1 MAKETEKK
9 NKEIETKKSN
19 APALIIGGVLLV
31 ALLGGWY
38 WISSSRSATPAANNA
53 ARPNA
58 NAPAKTSSIPP
69 NAPAGATPPNFT
81 GSPTAQVTVEEFADY
96 QCGSCATA
104 HPVLNEI
111 KSMYGSRIKF
121 VFRNF
126 PLLNMHDKAYDA
138 AVIAEA
144 AGLQGKFWDMQN
156 QLFINQSTWISSPN
170 YKQLWN
176 DYAQKIGLDT
186 ARLGTDVAGLAA
198 KGRVDAD
205 LQRAKAIGVTGTPT
219 IYVNGQSIGN
229 TIRVDVLKTAIDAEL
244 QKVSAPAANPAP
256 ANANQ

>member
-1 MAKETEKK
+1 MKKEEPKK
-9 NKEIETKKSN
+9 RSGTPFIIIGLVLVV
-19 APALIIGGVLLV
+19 AIIGGIYL
-31 ALLGGWY
+31 
-38 WISSSRSATPAANNA
+38 SRPAPSAPATNNA

-58 NAPAKTSSIPP
+58 NVPAKTSSIPP

-104 HPVLNEI
+104 YPVLNEI

-126 PLLNMHDKAYDA
+126 PLSIHDKAYDA

-170 YKQLWN
+170 YKKLWN

-186 ARLGTDVAGLAA
+186 ARLATDVTGLAA

-205 LQRAKAIGVTGTPT
+205 LQRAKAIGITGTPS
-219 IYVNGQSIGN
+219 IFINGQALAGIP
-229 TIRVDVLKTAIDAEL
+229 RVDQLKAAIDAEL

>member
-1 MAKETEKK
+1 MKKEEPK
-9 NKEIETKKSN
+9 KKSGT
-19 APALIIGGVLLV
+19 PFIIIGLVLVV
-31 ALLGGWY
+31 AVIGGIY
-38 WISSSRSATPAANNA
+38 LSRPAPSAPVANNA

-186 ARLGTDVAGLAA
+186 ARLVTDVAGLAA
-198 KGRVDAD
+198 KSRVDAD

>member
-1 MAKETEKK
+1 MKKEEPK
-9 NKEIETKKSN
+9 KKSKT
-19 APALIIGGVLLV
+19 PFIIIGLVLVV
-31 ALLGGWY
+31 AVIGGIY
-38 WISSSRSATPAANNA
+38 LSRSGPSAPAANNA

-121 VFRNF
+121 IFRNY
-126 PLLNMHDKAYDA
+126 PLSIPGHDKSYDA
-138 AVIAEA
+138 AVAAEA

-156 QLFINQSTWISSPN
+156 QLLTNQSSWTSNPT
-170 YKQLWN
+170 YKQIWN
-176 DYAQKIGLDT
+176 GYAAKIGLDIP
-186 ARLGTDVAGLAA
+186 RWENDIVGLSA
-198 KGRVDAD
+198 KTRVNAD
-205 LQRAKAIGVTGTPT
+205 MERAKAIGITGTPS
-219 IYVNGQSIGN
+219 IFINGQALAGIP
-229 TIRVDVLKTAIDAEL
+229 RVDQLKAAIDAEL

>member
-1 MAKETEKK
+1 MKKEKPK
-9 NKEIETKKSN
+9 KKSGTPFIIIGLVLVV
-19 APALIIGGVLLV
+19 AIIGGIYL
-31 ALLGGWY
+31 
-38 WISSSRSATPAANNA
+38 SRPGPSAPAANNA

-58 NAPAKTSSIPP
+58 NAPVKTSSIPP

-186 ARLGTDVAGLAA
+186 SRLSTDVAGRAA

-219 IYVNGQSIGN
+219 IYVNGQSVGA
-229 TIRVDVLKTAIDAEL
+229 TIRVDVLKAAIDAEL

-256 ANANQ
+256 PNANQ

>member
-1 MAKETEKK
+1 MKKEEPK
-9 NKEIETKKSN
+9 KKSGT
-19 APALIIGGVLLV
+19 PFIIIGLVLVV
-31 ALLGGWY
+31 AVIGGIY
-38 WISSSRSATPAANNA
+38 LSRSGPSAPVTNNA

-58 NAPAKTSSIPP
+58 NTAAPKTSSIPP
-69 NAPAGATPPNFT
+69 NAPAGAMPPNFT

-126 PLLNMHDKAYDA
+126 PLLSIHDKAYDA

-144 AGLQGKFWDMQN
+144 AGLQGKFWDMQH

-186 ARLGTDVAGLAA
+186 SRLSTDVAGLAA

-219 IYVNGQSIGN
+219 IYVNGQSVGA
-229 TIRVDVLKTAIDAEL
+229 TIRVDVLKAAIDAEL

>member
-1 MAKETEKK
+1 MKKEEPK
-9 NKEIETKKSN
+9 KKSGMPFIIIGLVLVV
-19 APALIIGGVLLV
+19 AIIGGIYL
-31 ALLGGWY
+31 
-38 WISSSRSATPAANNA
+38 SRPAPSAPAANNA
-53 ARPNA
+53 ARPNV

-126 PLLNMHDKAYDA
+126 PLISIHDKAYDA

-176 DYAQKIGLDT
+176 DYAQKIGLDA
-186 ARLGTDVAGLAA
+186 ARLSTDVAGLAA
-198 KGRVDAD
+198 KNRVAAD
-205 LQRAKAIGVTGTPT
+205 LERAKAIGVNGTPT
-219 IYVNGQSIGN
+219 IYVNGQSVGSN
-229 TIRVDVLKTAIDAEL
+229 IRVDVLKTAIDAEL
-244 QKVSAPAANPAP
+244 QKVSAPATNP

>member
-1 MAKETEKK
+1 MKKEEPK
-9 NKEIETKKSN
+9 KKSGT
-19 APALIIGGVLLV
+19 PFIIIGLVLVV
-31 ALLGGWY
+31 AVIGGIY
-38 WISSSRSATPAANNA
+38 LSRSAPSAPAANNA

-58 NAPAKTSSIPP
+58 NAAAKTSSIPP
-69 NAPAGATPPNFT
+69 NAPAGAMPPNFT

-126 PLLNMHDKAYDA
+126 PLLSIHDKAYDA

-186 ARLGTDVAGLAA
+186 ARLATDVAGLAA
-198 KGRVDAD
+198 KSRVDAD

-219 IYVNGQSIGN
+219 IYVNGQSVGA
-229 TIRVDVLKTAIDAEL
+229 TIRVDVLKAAIDAEL

-256 ANANQ
+256 PNANQ